1 MSGNYSSLR
10 PIRLMLVDDHS
21 ILRGGLASMLD
32 GHDGIDVVGSF
43 GSVGEALA
51 TKDPD
56 PDVIVQ
62 DITMP
67 GIGGLEA
74 VGMYKERF
82 PKVRIL
88 MLSMHPAPTF
98 GLRAIRAGALG
109 YMNKTAAPD
118 ELIAAVLRV
127 AKGQRVIP
135 PDLAEA
141 LLDQNMSPSERPPH
155 EELSDR
161 EYIVFRRLC
170 AGARVVEIAEE
181 LSLSAKTVSTYRRRI
196 LDKMGMQSTTELVRY
211 AVEHDLL
218 GG

>member
-1 MSGNYSSLR
+1 MTPSYSSLR
-10 PIRLMLVDDHS
+10 PIRIILVDDHS

-32 GHDGIDVVGSF
+32 GQDGFDVVGSF

-51 TKDPD
+51 TKNRD

-62 DITMP
+62 DISMP

-74 VGMYKERF
+74 LGMYKERF
-82 PKVRIL
+82 PKAHVL

-109 YMNKTAAPD
+109 YINKTAAPD
-118 ELIAAVLRV
+118 ELIAAVQKV
-127 AKGQRVIP
+127 SKGKRVIP

-141 LLDQNMSPSERPPH
+141 LLDQSISTSERPPH
-155 EELSDR
+155 EDLSDR

-181 LSLSAKTVSTYRRRI
+181 LALSAKTVSTYRRRI